1 MAAREKGKGKEIVYM
16 EMNVHHDKRT
26 VDIWLTRKEA
36 ADDKFKESLNP
47 IYKRY
52 AEMNYFVSVFESG
65 SGNLENGMIALLRHN
80 IEMKARREVM
90 AEKKEIHSR

>member
-1 MAAREKGKGKEIVYM
+1 M

-36 ADDKFKESLNP
+36 ADDKFKESLKP

-52 AEMNYFVSVFESG
+52 AEMNYYVSVFESG
-65 SGNLENGMIALLRHN
+65 CGNLEDSIIALLRHN
-80 IEMKARREVM
+80 LELKARREVM
-90 AEKKEIHSR
+90 TEKKIHT